1 MHEVIEDINRVI
13 EYNIKNKEVVIAIGH
28 SELTKDDQLVHD
40 VFERADKMMYQRKQ
54 ELKQMGA
61 PTRG

>member
-28 SELTKDDQLVHD
+28 SELTKQDQLVHD
-40 VFERADKMMYQRKQ
+40 VFERADQMMYQRKQ
-54 ELKQMGA
+54 ELKHMGA
-61 PTRG
+61 PTRL